1 VCFAFERV
9 VCVRGREEAKSW
21 RKRKR
26 NKREG
31 EEEEK

>member
-1 VCFAFERV
+1 
-9 VCVRGREEAKSW
+9 VCVLEREREEANSW

-31 EEEEK
+31 EEGEK